1 MALIAL
7 LDGVSDRNLTCDDDN
22 QDDDDHDHDNEDDGG
37 ALVGNGSSVHEQGE
51 LLLPLNGIAGAHP

>member
-22 QDDDDHDHDNEDDGG
+22 QDDDDHDHDDEDNGG
-37 ALVGNGSSVHEQGE
+37 ALLGNGSSVHEQGE
-51 LLLPLNGIAGAHP
+51 LLLPLNRIAGTHP

>member
-7 LDGVSDRNLTCDDDN
+7 VDGVSDRNLTSDDDD
-22 QDDDDHDHDNEDDGG
+22 QDDDDHDHDDEDDGG